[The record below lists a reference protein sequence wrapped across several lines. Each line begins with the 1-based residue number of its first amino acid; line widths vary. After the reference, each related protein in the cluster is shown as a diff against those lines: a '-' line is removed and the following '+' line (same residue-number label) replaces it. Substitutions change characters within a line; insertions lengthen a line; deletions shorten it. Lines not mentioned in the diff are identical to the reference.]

1 MIWYNTVEN
10 HKTGVT
16 NTMKSTGIV
25 RSIDSLG
32 RIVIPKELRA
42 TLDIQE
48 KDPVEIFTDG
58 DAIILKKH
66 SPSCIFCGSGE
77 TLTLYRDKCVCAS
90 CLSDLADF

>member
-1 MIWYNTVEN
+1 
-10 HKTGVT
+10 
-16 NTMKSTGIV
+16 MKSTGIV
-25 RSIDSLG
+25 RSIDTLG

-42 TLDIQE
+42 TLDIQD

-77 TLTLYRDKCVCAS
+77 TLTIYRDKCICTN
-90 CLSDLADF
+90 CLSDLSDS